1 MPLFKPAKMFHRVTD
16 ITADYLRS
24 IGVEG
29 LALDADNTLS
39 THHSQTSLEGVPE
52 WLEMMKNEQIKLI
65 MVSNSKSRRVKP
77 FAEKL
82 GLDYLSLSCKPLPF
96 AFLKAKR
103 KLGLKGRQLAAVGDQ
118 LFTDML
124 GANLAGITPI
134 HVTPIQAENG
144 ASFKLRRKLE
154 SVLIKGYRNKI

>member
-39 THHSQTSLEGVPE
+39 THHSQTPLEGVPE
-52 WLEMMKNEQIKLI
+52 WLDAMRSEGIKLI
-65 MVSNSKSRRVKP
+65 MVSNSKQRRVKP

-82 GLDYLSLSCKPLPF
+82 GLEYLSLSCKPLPF
-96 AFLKAKR
+96 AFLKARR
-103 KLGLKGRQLAAVGDQ
+103 KLGLKGKQLAAVGDQ
-118 LFTDML
+118 LFTDIL

-134 HVTPIQAENG
+134 HVTPILLEDG
-144 ASFKLRRKLE
+144 ASFKVRRKLE
-154 SVLIKGYRNKI
+154 SVLIKGYLKKM